1 MSTAG
6 STSGVFNFMHNPAA
20 PAPKLFYGWII
31 AATAF
36 FTFGLT
42 VGLPY
47 YNLPFFYDYF
57 AKTFHW
63 TAPQITLGFPLAA
76 LPSVIIAPLLIHRYS
91 PRKLILCGCVL
102 TAAAVICFGFMGP
115 NIWIYW
121 GIWVVFTVGYILAG
135 PIPHQIIV
143 AQWFRKNRGKAM
155 GVIYVGVGLVGFL
168 GSFIVAPLTEHLGF
182 HHALMILGLLVLLAW
197 PLVFFLLRDRP
208 AEKGLFP
215 DGAPTASEEISAT
228 PLTYR
233 YLTSRYSFWLLL
245 VGSTCSIGAIGSVNM
260 LMKLVFQG
268 HMTVAP
274 SDPHFQTLLNSTWR
288 AASMI
293 ILAASIVGRI
303 SIGSFSDYFSKKWVM
318 TISYFLS
325 AFTIPILLSVAPPQ
339 TPWVFATLFGIAMGA
354 DYMLIPLMA
363 AEQFGVTSL
372 ARAMA
377 VILPANTIG
386 QTWFPYFTAVL
397 KQHFGNYTIPMYIV
411 LGVALLSGICIALLP
426 KPEARSETKPN
437 SVSQLSKPQPA

>member
-1 MSTAG
+1 MQKT
-6 STSGVFNFMHNPAA
+6 AA
-20 PAPKLFYGWII
+20 PPKLFYGWVI
-31 AATAF
+31 AATVF

-57 AKTFHW
+57 GKAFHW

-76 LPSVIIAPLLIHRYS
+76 LPSVLIAPLLIHRYS
-91 PRKLILCGCVL
+91 PRKLILCGTLL
-102 TAAAVICFGFMGP
+102 TAGALICFGFMGP

-121 GIWVVFTVGYILAG
+121 AIWVIFTTGYILAG
-135 PIPHQIIV
+135 PIPHQIII

-155 GVIYVGVGLVGFL
+155 SVIYVGVGVIGFL
-168 GSFIVAPLTEHLGF
+168 GSFLVAPLTEHIGF
-182 HHALMILGLLVLLAW
+182 HHALMILGALVLLAW
-197 PLVFFLLRDRP
+197 PLVFFVLRDRP
-208 AEKGLFP
+208 SEKGLFP
-215 DGAPTASEEISAT
+215 DGAATASAEISAT
-228 PLTYR
+228 PHSYR
-233 YLTSRYSFWLLL
+233 FLVSRYSFWLL
-245 VGSTCSIGAIGSVNM
+245 VIGSTCSIGAIGAVNM

-268 HMTVAP
+268 HMTIP
-274 SDPHFQTLLNSTWR
+274 QSDPQFQPLLNATWR

-303 SIGSFSDYFSKKWVM
+303 AIGAFSDHFSKKWVM
-318 TISYFLS
+318 AISYFLS
-325 AFTIPILLSVAPPQ
+325 ASTIPILLSVAPPA
-339 TPWVFATLFGIAMGA
+339 TPWLFATLFGVAMGA

-377 VILPANTIG
+377 IILPANTIG

-397 KQHFGNYTIPMYIV
+397 KQHYGNYTIPMYVVFSVAAIS
-411 LGVALLSGICIALLP
+411 GVAIALLP
-426 KPEARSETKPN
+426 APEARRTPTASTLA
-437 SVSQLSKPQPA
+437 VR

>member
-1 MSTAG
+1 MP
-6 STSGVFNFMHNPAA
+6 NLAA
-20 PAPKLFYGWII
+20 PSKVFYGWII

-36 FTFGLT
+36 FTLGFT

-57 AKTFHW
+57 EKAFHW
-63 TAPQITLGFPLAA
+63 TGPQITLGFPLAA
-76 LPSVIIAPLLIHRYS
+76 LPTVLIGPLLIHRYS
-91 PRKLILCGCVL
+91 PRKLILVGALL
-102 TAAAVICFGFMGP
+102 TAAAVTCFGLMGG
-115 NIWIYW
+115 NIWVYW
-121 GIWVVFTVGYILAG
+121 AIWVVFSVGYILSG

-155 GVIYVGVGLVGFL
+155 GVLYVGVGVIGFL
-168 GSFIVAPLTEHLGF
+168 GSFLVAPLTHSIGF
-182 HHALMILGLLVLLAW
+182 HKALMTLGGIILLAW
-197 PLVFFLLRDRP
+197 PLVYFVLRDKP

-215 DGAPTASEEISAT
+215 DGAAAPSAEISAA
-228 PLTYR
+228 PHSYR
-233 YLTSRYSFWLLL
+233 YLVSRYSFWLLL
-245 VGSTCSIGAIGSVNM
+245 LGSSCSIGAIGAVNM

-268 HMTVAP
+268 HMTVP
-274 SDPHFQTLLNSTWR
+274 HSDPQFQRLLDSTWR

-303 SIGSFSDYFSKKWVM
+303 GIGAFSDYFSKKWVM
-318 TISYFLS
+318 AISYFLS
-325 AFTIPILLSVAPPQ
+325 ASTIPILLSVAPPA
-339 TPWVFATLFGIAMGA
+339 TPWLFASLFGIAMGA

-377 VILPANTIG
+377 IILPANTIA

-397 KQHFGNYTIPMYIV
+397 KQHYGNYTIPMYV
-411 LGVALLSGICIALLP
+411 VFTVAAVSGIAIALLP
-426 KPEARSETKPN
+426 APEARRTAPEPVGA
-437 SVSQLSKPQPA
+437 SVPV